1 MDLSTF
7 NTCVQ
12 GFLARMALHSA
23 YERGDTTRIKRF
35 FKTVEVGSLIGG
47 LFMAVILVGLAISM
61 FLTAYDSSQEA
72 ARNVPV
78 IPAAA
83 GAAPVQRVI
92 DETGFITES
101 GAERIADTLEDIADE
116 YNIQAAVYSSPEPPH
131 DVYDLFFS
139 TDNGVVLYV
148 EDHEHY
154 GFLTYQSR
162 DGLTDIFIRENIAIL
177 DEAQTYLAEFTHDRA
192 DNAVSDFKDGLRR
205 LFYGAE
211 QKSRS
216 APFEALTGVFWLLMA
231 VVFYFVVRAMI
242 FQIVGLPVRKKRRE
256 AALQMMLET
265 AGKLQT

>member
-83 GAAPVQRVI
+83 GAAPPQTQLATTLLTKNLKMLLLLLLLLLPSA
-92 DETGFITES
+92 DLLQLYQQQLLPLNS
-101 GAERIADTLEDIADE
+101 GA
-116 YNIQAAVYSSPEPPH
+116 AAHANSSSSSSSSSSI
-131 DVYDLFFS
+131 S
-139 TDNGVVLYV
+139 TIG
-148 EDHEHY
+148 
-154 GFLTYQSR
+154 S
-162 DGLTDIFIRENIAIL
+162 IL
-177 DEAQTYLAEFTHDRA
+177 
-192 DNAVSDFKDGLRR
+192 NAS
-205 LFYGAE
+205 
-211 QKSRS
+211 
-216 APFEALTGVFWLLMA
+216 T
-231 VVFYFVVRAMI
+231 
-242 FQIVGLPVRKKRRE
+242 
-256 AALQMMLET
+256 
-265 AGKLQT
+265 